1 MASDHWR
8 NCDFEDSDAEIAE
21 IDALERL
28 LERDEP
34 ESALRTRRLITGFE
48 ACHHNSLRW
57 AERIAQAIADGAI
70 PTPSG
75 RKRSEH
81 PVTVAHLNL
90 REVLSSIADDAMEGC
105 QHGDIPALDA
115 ASLAQRLGVLSD
127 RQRWLVRL
135 VLDNL
140 EYHLHDANLI
150 PAMRTADNRMYPG
163 GDLDVESEDEAR
175 AHFSESFEH
184 YVSYR
189 DVAIRMV
196 DDLHPCEKEN
206 RMPLLL
212 VIQFANPC
220 SVNYF
225 QYVSS
230 LLEMVS
236 DAGVVSVFPFPFC
249 GHCSGVQRGELRQ
262 YVRACQ
268 SFLDCNPTGDSGGEG
283 LFGESGD
290 GDRARRWLVA
300 SFGKTLRLQLGE
312 QDECTT

>member
-8 NCDFEDSDAEIAE
+8 NCDFEDTDAEIAE
-21 IDALERL
+21 IDALEEL
-28 LERDEP
+28 LEGEES
-34 ESALRTRRLITGFE
+34 ESALKTRRLITAFE
-48 ACHHNSLRW
+48 VCHHNSLRW
-57 AERIAQAIADGAI
+57 AERIVHAIADGAI
-70 PTPSG
+70 PAPSG

-90 REVLSSIADDAMEGC
+90 RELLASIADDAMEGC
-105 QHGDIPALDA
+105 QHGEIPAMDA
-115 ASLAQRLGVLSD
+115 ANLAQRLGVLSD
-127 RQRWLVRL
+127 RQRWLVGL

-140 EYHLHDANLI
+140 EHHLHDAKVI
-150 PAMRTADNRMYPG
+150 PAMRTADNRMFPG

-175 AHFSESFEH
+175 AYFSDSFEH

-189 DVAIRMV
+189 DAIIHMV
-196 DDLHPCEKEN
+196 DDLHPWECEKEK

-212 VIQFANPC
+212 VIKFANPC

-230 LLEMVS
+230 LLEMIS
-236 DAGVVSVFPFPFC
+236 GTEANPEFPIPFC
-249 GHCSGVQRGELRQ
+249 GHCSGRQRGELGR

-268 SFLDCNPTGDSGGEG
+268 SFLDRSGNVDAHEEG
-283 LFGESGD
+283 LFGESDD
-290 GDRARRWLVA
+290 GDRAKRWLVA

-312 QDECTT
+312 